1 MSHTAAVLCRVLDQ
15 GSQQRLP
22 TASTCI
28 NLLKLPPYPTP
39 AIMRS
44 KLLLAIQN
52 IQGFDLS

>member
-1 MSHTAAVLCRVLDQ
+1 MCRVLDQ
-15 GSQQRLP
+15 DSQQRLP

-28 NLLKLPPYPTP
+28 NLLKLPPYPT
-39 AIMRS
+39 ASIMRS